1 MVNNTLSRFE
11 AKEVIVGHC
20 LVEKIEV
27 RYSGKI
33 VMMDVHYPDGKSSS
47 LEFQALLIEN
57 SEMYRVDEKGK
68 KTLLN

>member
-1 MVNNTLSRFE
+1 M
-11 AKEVIVGHC
+11 K
-20 LVEKIEV
+20 
-27 RYSGKI
+27 
-33 VMMDVHYPDGKSSS
+33 MDVHHPDGKSSS